1 MKHFPWKPG
10 YKSWLTTWYI
20 GFFSIVVIGLTL
32 VLFLYVRNQTWDKF
46 NYGISQLGEEM
57 LEELMELRD
66 DLDPESFDIAV
77 LPEDPGNELDVD
89 DFAPVIWTPEL
100 MQQIKYGI
108 EQEIVDESFDN
119 QITDIGCVQISN
131 VISGQMIYQSP
142 EIQISNIHFKQPRRK
157 QWGYQPFEYKISDVS
172 KTKGI
177 GYSGLRSTK
186 HYFVGLIMDS
196 HEDAQKEDKLD
207 RSRFVVYEI
216 SESIDR
222 RADSLYIENK
232 DLLLKMIKE
241 LSVWVYVYIYEEDR
255 ILWATKTVDKSDI
268 YIPYEDSGSD
278 IIAMPREMI
287 PKEYFYDIYDHQ
299 GREYRQYTLIDD
311 LIPTFLYKMDLAV
324 PTDSVRWYL
333 KFLALNFALGALLL
347 IGIVWIG
354 GSVLMRKAL
363 RPVDDVIRT
372 VNEITSKNMD
382 KRLPL
387 PPLENEIMRLV
398 MTFNELL
405 DRLSGSFQMQKAF
418 IADASH
424 ELRTPLSIIMSDVET
439 ALKNSEDGPL
449 VTKSLK
455 STLIEIERMAR
466 IVDDMHLLAMTD
478 SGQINVIKSQIRL
491 DDILMA
497 TISRCQVLA
506 SKRNIKLNITKMEVI
521 ESTGDEELLV
531 RALSNVVYNAIKY
544 SDENTEVELSL
555 FREDHTAVFTVSDHG
570 IGISKEYQSKIFDRF
585 YRIDSSRSRETG
597 GSGLGLAIS
606 KWIIEMHHGLL
617 TVISEPQKGSTFM
630 IKLPIEQTIES
641 T

>member
-1 MKHFPWKPG
+1 MKRFLWKPG

-20 GFFSIVVIGLTL
+20 GFFTIVVIGLTL
-32 VLFLYVRNQTWDKF
+32 VLFLYIRNQTWDKF
-46 NYGISQLGEEM
+46 NYGVSQLGEEM

-66 DLDPESFDIAV
+66 DLN
-77 LPEDPGNELDVD
+77 PEDFNASALPKNLSSQLDLD
-89 DFAPVIWTPEL
+89 DFSPVIWTPEL
-100 MQQIKYGI
+100 MQQLKSGI

-119 QITDIGCVQISN
+119 QIADIGFVQISN
-131 VISGQMIYQSP
+131 LISGQLIYQSP
-142 EIQISNIHFKQPRRK
+142 ESRELNIQFIQPRTK
-157 QWGYQPFEYKISDVS
+157 QLGYQSFEFKTSDVN
-172 KTKGI
+172 TIKGL
-177 GYSGLRSTK
+177 GYSGVRSTK
-186 HYFVGLIMDS
+186 HYFVGLIVDS
-196 HEDAQKEDKLD
+196 DEPARTQEKLE
-207 RSRFVVYEI
+207 RARFIVYEI

-222 RADSLYIENK
+222 RADSLYVENK
-232 DLLLKMIKE
+232 DELLDMIE
-241 LSVWVYVYIYEEDR
+241 GLGAWVYIYIYEEDR
-255 ILWATKTVDKSDI
+255 LLWVTKDIEKSDI
-268 YIPYEDSGSD
+268 YIPYYDAGPD

-287 PKEYFYDIYDHQ
+287 PKEYFYDIYDQQ
-299 GREYRQYTLIDD
+299 GREYRQYTLIED
-311 LIPTFLYKMDLAV
+311 LIPTYIYIMDLAV
-324 PTDSVRWYL
+324 PTDSIRQNL
-333 KFLALNFALGALLL
+333 KLLALNFALGALFL
-347 IGIVWIG
+347 IGIVWVG

-363 RPVDDVIRT
+363 RPVDDVIRS

-382 KRLPL
+382 IRLPL

-424 ELRTPLSIIMSDVET
+424 ELRTPLSIIVSDVET

-449 VTKSLK
+449 VNKSLK

-466 IVDDMHLLAMTD
+466 IVDDLHLLAMTD
-478 SGQINVIKSQIRL
+478 SGQIKVNKKQVRL

-497 TISRCQVLA
+497 TISRCQILA
-506 SKRNIKLNITKMEVI
+506 SKKKIKLNIIEIEVI

-544 SDENTEVELSL
+544 SDENTDVELSL
-555 FREDHTAVFTVSDHG
+555 FSEDHSAVFAVSDHG
-570 IGISKEYQSKIFDRF
+570 IGISKEYHSKIFDRF

-617 TVISEPQKGSTFM
+617 TVRSKPKEGSTFS
-630 IKLPIEQTIES
+630 IKLPF
-641 T
+641 